1 VSLHFPKNL
10 RGRAA
15 EHRIA
20 DLRVLIVSAKLLVGP
35 STTLGTHR
43 TRPTTPSAT
52 LRALHSIIPREST
65 GNRSRGSEV
74 RAPTEPGPLRS
85 VQNTCLRPRLWVV
98 EFSMHLVRVFLCSKI
113 NWFRGLPD
121 AREAYQI
128 RGSCAG
134 TRRNHRSRICTSSIR
149 RARQPEGPK
158 TRPDS
163 HPRTRGPSRGRK
175 ATEQSG
181 IK

>member
-1 VSLHFPKNL
+1 MSLHFPKNL

-85 VQNTCLRPRLWVV
+85 VQNTCLRPRIGVA

-113 NWFRGLPD
+113 GC
-121 AREAYQI
+121 
-128 RGSCAG
+128 S
-134 TRRNHRSRICTSSIR
+134 
-149 RARQPEGPK
+149 
-158 TRPDS
+158 
-163 HPRTRGPSRGRK
+163 RTRDHLRPSDSRPPTPTSAEVFLYPWPEK
-175 ATEQSG
+175 VQSAPARCA
-181 IK
+181 